1 MAQENNRPPSSRIQH
16 QPLIPSSPSNEHA
29 GSRRTA
35 YKIIAQCFVINICM
49 EIGTSLIMIP
59 LNPIL
64 ESIICR
70 NVFADVSVDADPRC
84 KDALVQGELSFIR
97 GWQSTFDVIPGLLT
111 AMPYTLMANECG
123 RPRVLSLSVLG
134 GSVGLGFVVFICI
147 LIHKQG
153 PSTRYDELTRPTGFF
168 HSVFSPRLIWL
179 GSMFT
184 LIGGGAPVFNTMCFA
199 LLGEAT
205 NERQRSTVFFYM
217 NATSMGSQMVAS
229 LLAFTLMRISPW
241 LCVFCGILLFV
252 PANLCALFFP
262 ETSKDKADSGLP
274 STAATAQPE
283 DDMGSARGQVRR
295 LADALVWFVHER
307 PFARVLLYTLLAT
320 TVGRS
325 SQDILLQYVTRRYR
339 WSWSDAILLLSIQSF
354 VTLLLLTIIFPA
366 ATQFLTQLLATPIQI
381 TNLYLAR
388 ISILTSFVGA
398 LVIGLSENANFMIF
412 GLGLSTLTYGY
423 QVLVRSL
430 LASVVDGH
438 HSNVMYT
445 TITLFESMGSIMA
458 GPLLS
463 ASFREGMKWG
473 EAWLGLPFLL
483 TGVLY
488 GSATVG
494 LLSVGLS

>member
-1 MAQENNRPPSSRIQH
+1 
-16 QPLIPSSPSNEHA
+16 
-29 GSRRTA
+29 
-35 YKIIAQCFVINICM
+35 
-49 EIGTSLIMIP
+49 MIP

-70 NVFADVSVDADPRC
+70 NVFADVSGDADPRC

-111 AMPYTLMANECG
+111 AMPYTLMANEYG

-134 GSVGLGFVVFICI
+134 GSTGLGFVVFIVFIC
-147 LIHKQG
+147 
-153 PSTRYDELTRPTGFF
+153 FF
-168 HSVFSPRLIWL
+168 YSLFSPRLIWL

-184 LIGGGAPVFNTMCFA
+184 LIGGGAPVFNTMSFA

-217 NATSMGSQMVAS
+217 NATSIGSQMVAS
-229 LLAFTLMRISPW
+229 LLAFTLMRVSPW

-262 ETSKDKADSGLP
+262 ETPRDKAGSGLP

-283 DDMGSARGQVRR
+283 DDMGSARGQMRR
-295 LADALVWFVHER
+295 LTDALVWFVHER
-307 PFARVLLYTLLAT
+307 LFARVLLYTLLAT

-339 WSWSDAILLLSIQSF
+339 WSWADAILLLSIQSF

-398 LVIGLSENANFMIF
+398 FVIGLSENAIFMIF
-412 GLGLSTLTYGY
+412 GLGLSTLSYGY

>member
-1 MAQENNRPPSSRIQH
+1 MTQENNQPPSSRIQH
-16 QPLIPSSPSNEHA
+16 QPLIPSSPSNEDA

-70 NVFADVSVDADPRC
+70 NVFARVAGDADPRC

-134 GSVGLGFVVFICI
+134 GSVGSGFVVFIC
-147 LIHKQG
+147 
-153 PSTRYDELTRPTGFF
+153 FF
-168 HSVFSPRLIWL
+168 DSVFSPRLIWL
-179 GSMFT
+179 GSIFA

-205 NERQRSTVFFYM
+205 NEGQRSTVFFYM
-217 NATSMGSQMVAS
+217 NATSIGSQMVAS

-252 PANLCALFFP
+252 PANLCAFSFP
-262 ETSKDKADSGLP
+262 ETPRDKAGSGLP
-274 STAATAQPE
+274 STAATATAQPE
-283 DDMGSARGQVRR
+283 DDVGSARGQVRR

-354 VTLLLLTIIFPA
+354 VTLLLLAIIFPA

-388 ISILTSFVGA
+388 ISILASFVGA
-398 LVIGLSENANFMIF
+398 LVIGLSENAIFMIL
-412 GLGLSTLTYGY
+412 GLALSTLTYGY